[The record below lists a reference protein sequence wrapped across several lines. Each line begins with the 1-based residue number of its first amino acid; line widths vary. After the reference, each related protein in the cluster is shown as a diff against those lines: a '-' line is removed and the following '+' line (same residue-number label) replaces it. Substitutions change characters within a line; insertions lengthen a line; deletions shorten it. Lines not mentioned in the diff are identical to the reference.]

1 MDPAGRLQHVTV
13 ITAETY
19 LPVWKDDR
27 AQQTEGETLH
37 GVGLSVP
44 VPYAVLYAHRGQ
56 QVMVQGR
63 LAVDGVTP
71 YYWHATRLA
80 VVSLRL
86 ADGTELVKPVAAAAP
101 PAAGVRAYTATA
113 VLPADLA
120 EPWRYRQAGAGRQSL
135 PADGLLSCS
144 SNGGGDVVNCGC
156 AEGFEAKAADAV
168 LGGRHATGRLL
179 GSSAQ
184 FDVTD
189 KDGNTAFATTL
200 VMTCTR

>member
-1 MDPAGRLQHVTV
+1 MCRCG
-13 ITAETY
+13 
-19 LPVWKDDR
+19 KDDQ

-56 QVMVQGR
+56 QVTVQGR
-63 LAVDGVTP
+63 LSVDSVTP
-71 YYWHATRLA
+71 YYWHATRLE
-80 VVSLRL
+80 VMSLRL
-86 ADGTELVKPVAAAAP
+86 ADGTELVKPVPAAAP
-101 PAAGVRAYTATA
+101 PALGVLTYTATA

-120 EPWRYRQAGAGRQSL
+120 EPWRYRQAGPGRQSL
-135 PADGLLSCS
+135 SADGMLSCS

-168 LGGRHATGRLL
+168 LGGRHAEGRLL

-184 FDVTD
+184 FGVAD
-189 KDGNTAFATTL
+189 KDGNTALATTL
-200 VMTCTR
+200 VVTCSR